1 MRQPGIAILCCAAAG
16 MIVALTMVMARE
28 RAAEPSATVR
38 PQEANPPAAPI
49 PPQCRTVAQPDASC
63 LAIWEERRRRF
74 FASDRPR

>member
-1 MRQPGIAILCCAAAG
+1 